1 MKNRMKAFKEKI
13 QKSHLC
19 PYCHESIG
27 FVRKFFCYNGWHF
40 KPCPH
45 CNRKIKVKTLSPILA
60 AIYAL
65 LAITVISSVF
75 LREIFGCSCFPCFCF
90 SLPFWASSYSRS
102 SRWIPMMIKKLNK
115 LDMFQE

>member
-1 MKNRMKAFKEKI
+1 MKNRMKTFKEKI
-13 QKSHLC
+13 QQSHLC

-75 LREIFGCSCFPCFCF
+75 FAGDLWLLVLSVILLLFTLLGELL
-90 SLPFWASSYSRS
+90 LPFV
-102 SRWIPMMIKKLNK
+102 PMDSNDDDQKA
-115 LDMFQE
+115 E